1 MDNSAPLTLWLLVN
15 KHGAT
20 AEGEKNIGA
29 KRLVSVPM
37 WPQWSA
43 REVQAALLEA
53 LHKGHIVPSCAHNIV
68 RVRDA
73 QGALVPLTPTTLKST
88 PVQPLLL
95 DLCTAHHN
103 GETLAF
109 TVTDVLE
116 AQTEARMTRRACRL
130 PSGKLCKTSLLA
142 SNGSCRGWRRAWAVC
157 RRGGR
162 PWWRLSYTA
171 SRTLSPSCPVA
182 LTLLPPQ
189 TGSQALKSESSV
201 SPGPPHTP
209 CHHLPG
215 FSPCDRVARS
225 TSHSVPSSARL
236 QSL

>member
-103 GETLAF
+103 GSDGGQDDTPSLPPSFRKTVQDILARFERQLSRVEAGVGGVQARRAALVEAELHSIQDTLAF
-109 TVTDVLE
+109 MSRRLDLTPAPDWLTG
-116 AQTEARMTRRACRL
+116 AQI
-130 PSGKLCKTSLLA
+130 
-142 SNGSCRGWRRAWAVC
+142 
-157 RRGGR
+157 
-162 PWWRLSYTA
+162 
-171 SRTLSPSCPVA
+171 
-182 LTLLPPQ
+182 
-189 TGSQALKSESSV
+189 
-201 SPGPPHTP
+201 
-209 CHHLPG
+209 
-215 FSPCDRVARS
+215 
-225 TSHSVPSSARL
+225 
-236 QSL
+236 